1 MKQIIVNDSNI
12 PQGDLKNP
20 KTISYENI
28 IKHTLCSKSLYM
40 PWKQNSIITLH
51 FNKCSL
57 DSFEKEFFAGLILGI
72 FQLLIKFWFAV
83 TFSLWLDY

>member
-40 PWKQNSIITLH
+40 PWKQNSIGSIIILH

-57 DSFEKEFFAGLILGI
+57 DSFEKEFFACLILGI
-72 FQLLIKFWFAV
+72 FNC
-83 TFSLWLDY
+83 

>member
-28 IKHTLCSKSLYM
+28 IKHTLCSKSLLY
-40 PWKQNSIITLH
+40 H
-51 FNKCSL
+51 ENKT
-57 DSFEKEFFAGLILGI
+57 
-72 FQLLIKFWFAV
+72 V
-83 TFSLWLDY
+83 

>member
-28 IKHTLCSKSLYM
+28 IKQTLCSKSLYI
-40 PWKQNSIITLH
+40 PWKQNSIGSIITFH

-57 DSFEKEFFAGLILGI
+57 DSFEKEFFAG
-72 FQLLIKFWFAV
+72 
-83 TFSLWLDY
+83 